1 MAAQAKQAQQLA
13 RKLLKASLADGAV
26 SPERVA
32 GVLEYVAKHRP
43 ANTIVVLKAYR
54 RLVSTELAKREAIV
68 EHAGAIDST
77 ILSSIAAALTAKYKR
92 PVTTTARPN
101 PALIAG
107 IRVHLSDDV
116 YESSVA
122 GQLAALGSAL

>member
-1 MAAQAKQAQQLA
+1 MAAHAKQAQQLA

-54 RLVSTELAKREAIV
+54 RLVATELAKREAIV

>member
-1 MAAQAKQAQQLA
+1 MAAHAKQAQQLA

-32 GVLEYVAKHRP
+32 GVLEYVAKHKP
-43 ANTIVVLKAYR
+43 ANTITVLKAYR
-54 RLVSTELAKREAIV
+54 RLVATELAKREAIV
-68 EHAGAIDST
+68 EHAGAIDGT
-77 ILSSIAAALTAKYKR
+77 ILSSIAAALSAKYKR
-92 PVTTTARPN
+92 PITTLARAN
-101 PALIAG
+101 PDLIAG